1 MAGILPGKAVAW
13 ARHSRSRNRADGG
26 PWGNYTP
33 HGFLFWIPACYDKE
47 MLTPPAALHALLFA
61 SGEPLEKRRLATL
74 LGVKD
79 AELAVALKALIDSLK
94 GSGIALIETATEVE
108 LRTAPEAAD
117 LVKKL
122 RESELSRDLGK
133 ASVETL
139 AVIAYQSGATR
150 GEVDWVRG
158 VNSSASLRTLLMRGL
173 IEGREDERD
182 KRRVRYALTTEA
194 FAHLGIASASELPRA
209 EELRSAAAVVT
220 SEEETAN
227 VPA

>member
-1 MAGILPGKAVAW
+1 L
-13 ARHSRSRNRADGG
+13 
-26 PWGNYTP
+26 
-33 HGFLFWIPACYDKE
+33 
-47 MLTPPAALHALLFA
+47 
-61 SGEPLEKRRLATL
+61 
-74 LGVKD
+74 
-79 AELAVALKALIDSLK
+79 LK
-94 GSGIALIETATEVE
+94 GSGLALIETAIEVE
-108 LRTAPEAAD
+108 LRTAPEASD

-139 AVIAYQSGATR
+139 AVIAYQTGATH
-150 GEVDWVRG
+150 GEIDWVRG

-194 FAHLGIASASELPRA
+194 LAHLGIASAEELPRA
-209 EELRSAAAVVT
+209 VELRAAATAVI

-227 VPA
+227 AAA